1 MKIYSTVQVAEM
13 EKCGDSTARRWAQ
26 GNGLQKIGKDFVWT
40 DEDLAKFRERDK
52 PGRRWPKKLKP
63 LKKKSRK
70 NENKEPKNSKK
81 PGKMGK
87 NKKMVC
93 PLTET

>member
-1 MKIYSTVQVAEM
+1 MNIYSTVKIAEM

-52 PGRRWPKKLKP
+52 PGRRWPEKMKPPKKGKHESKGLK
-63 LKKKSRK
+63 
-70 NENKEPKNSKK
+70 NNKK
-81 PGKMGK
+81 PSAG
-87 NKKMVC
+87 NKK
-93 PLTET
+93 